1 MKTTTVTTVDK
12 IDSIR
17 STTDEI
23 KDEIKD
29 MSNTINDKINV
40 LDKHDKIQDKC
51 IMKLTENNTKIIESI
66 NAYADSHLRTLDLI
80 KNIVERYNK
89 DNTYIRILLSLLI
102 TATILNTIL
111 LIVLFTK

>member
-1 MKTTTVTTVDK
+1 MGITTVDK

-23 KDEIKD
+23 RDEIKD
-29 MSNTINDKINV
+29 MSNTINDKIDV

-51 IMKLTENNTKIIESI
+51 IVKLTKNNTKIVESI

-80 KNIVERYNK
+80 KNMVERHNK
-89 DNTYIRILLSLLI
+89 DNTYIRILLSLI
-102 TATILNTIL
+102 IVATILNTIL
-111 LIVLFTK
+111 MVVLFTQ

>member
-1 MKTTTVTTVDK
+1 MIKLLVYV
-12 IDSIR
+12 

-29 MSNTINDKINV
+29 MSNTINDKIDI

-51 IMKLTENNTKIIESI
+51 IMKLTENNTEIVESI

-80 KNIVERYNK
+80 KNMVELHNK
-89 DNTYIRILLSLLI
+89 DNTYIRILLSLI
-102 TATILNTIL
+102 IVATILNTIL
-111 LIVLFTK
+111 MVVLFTQ

>member
-40 LDKHDKIQDKC
+40 L
-51 IMKLTENNTKIIESI
+51 
-66 NAYADSHLRTLDLI
+66 
-80 KNIVERYNK
+80 V
-89 DNTYIRILLSLLI
+89 
-102 TATILNTIL
+102 
-111 LIVLFTK
+111 